1 MPVRVRTGERGVSAV
16 LFALMLTALL
26 SISALVIDIGAAF
39 TERRHN
45 QNTVDAAAMS
55 AAVEAVLG
63 GGVINDVVAEVRD
76 KVDTTLGRPV
86 SAQAWT
92 SCKDPDQLR
101 HTTIELNVGNPTTI
115 SPATE
120 CISFSATFD
129 EVRVKLPTQEA
140 QGVFG
145 PALGF
150 GNIKTSAAAVAGIR
164 SPGGISAPP
173 FVALSTATQGDFICL
188 RTSDNPQ
195 PQTLMNGMG
204 PGSGPTNQPVSGQR
218 ADPCDKTVYDVT
230 SETYGT
236 LLPFRY
242 AEPGCKQQK
251 SDTEIGVSI
260 GIDHIMGYFPKG
272 YDPTS
277 TDPVKST
284 ERIDGGASCT
294 TAFPNTFEVE
304 SGFNAQGLKCALLSI
319 DSTGT
324 CNGVPARLY
333 RGTSSVTFA
342 GQKMENSAPWD
353 FLRPAKELLKDG
365 APDEC
370 VFLAA
375 ARPDPVDPSKPQY
388 WEDGFKPWDPANGI
402 DRITTYMAPTSYY
415 LDPVDKRT
423 WKPQSSVAVN
433 VEAVADSDWDHYD
446 KYDAFIQCLELWEW
460 ESDPVLFVDKLA
472 ASPRFA
478 FVPKVAEDKLVKNSL
493 GKALVHIESFQ
504 PSYMY
509 RLYQA
514 TTSADKNCHPK
525 DGSVRN
531 VEFYTHD
538 AGMKYSCAKDTQNVD
553 RLSSLMFACGMVSD
567 ILCNKDTGEPN
578 FAGKDIYDFRLIK

>member
-1 MPVRVRTGERGVSAV
+1 MRSRTGERGVSAI

-86 SAQAWT
+86 TPAQWT
-92 SCKDPDQLR
+92 ECKDPDQL
-101 HTTIELNVGNPTTI
+101 HHNTIELKAGNPEVA
-115 SPATE
+115 PATE

-129 EVRVKLPTQEA
+129 QVRVKLPTQEA
-140 QGVFG
+140 AGVFG

-150 GNIKTSAAAVAGIR
+150 GNLKTSAAAIAGIR

-195 PQTLMNGMG
+195 PQKLVNGMG
-204 PGSGPTNQPVSGQR
+204 PGTGPDRQPVTGER
-218 ADPCDKTVYDVT
+218 ADPCDKTVYDVS

-242 AEPGCKQQK
+242 ASSCTQQK
-251 SDTEIGVSI
+251 SDTEVGVSI

-277 TDPVKST
+277 SDPVKKT
-284 ERIDGGASCT
+284 ERIDGGSNCT
-294 TAFPNTFEVE
+294 TAYPNTFEVE

-333 RGTSSVTFA
+333 RSTSSITFA
-342 GQKMENSAPWD
+342 GEKVENSAPWD
-353 FLRPAKELLKDG
+353 FLRPAKQLLAEG

-375 ARPDPVDPSKPQY
+375 SRPDPVDPAKPQF
-388 WEDGFKPWDPANGI
+388 WEDGFKPWDPAHVVP
-402 DRITTYMAPTSYY
+402 TKLTYNAPTSYY
-415 LDPVDKRT
+415 LTADGRT
-423 WKPQSSVAVN
+423 WRPQTYAAIDMT
-433 VEAVADSDWDHYD
+433 AVADVDWDHFD
-446 KYDAFIQCLELWEW
+446 KYDAFVECLELWDW
-460 ESDPVLFVDKLA
+460 KTDPVLFVDQMA

-478 FVPKVAEDKLVKNSL
+478 FVPKVAESKLVKNAA

-514 TTSADKNCHPK
+514 VSSADVNCHPK
-525 DGSVRN
+525 DKTASPT
-531 VEFYTHD
+531 FYTHD
-538 AGMKYSCAKDTQNVD
+538 AGMKYSCGKANQNVD

-578 FAGKDIYDFRLIK
+578 FAGKDIYDFRLIE

>member
-1 MPVRVRTGERGVSAV
+1 MSAPRRIRGERGVSAV
-16 LFALMLTALL
+16 IFALMLTALL
-26 SISALVIDIGAAF
+26 TISALVVDVGAAF

-45 QNTVDAAAMS
+45 QNTADAAAMS

-86 SAQAWT
+86 TAEQWT
-92 SCKDPDQLR
+92 NCKDPDHLY
-101 HTTIELNVGNPTTI
+101 HTAIDLQAGNPTI
-115 SPATE
+115 SPVTE

-129 EVRVKLPTQEA
+129 EVRVKLPMQEA
-140 QGVFG
+140 PGIFG

-150 GNIKTSAAAVAGIR
+150 GNLKTSAAAVAGIR

-195 PQTLMNGMG
+195 PQKLMNGMG
-204 PGSGPTNQPVSGQR
+204 PGSGAARAPKAGQR
-218 ADPCDKTVYDVT
+218 ADPCDKTVYDVS

-236 LLPFRY
+236 LLPYRY
-242 AEPGCKQQK
+242 ADPSCKQQK
-251 SDTEIGVSI
+251 SDTEVGVSI

-277 TDPVKST
+277 PDPEKST
-284 ERIDGGASCT
+284 QRIDGYANCT
-294 TAFPNTFEVE
+294 TAYPNTFEVE

-324 CNGVPARLY
+324 CNAVPARLY
-333 RGTSSVTFA
+333 RSSSAITFA

-353 FLRPAKELLKDG
+353 FLRPGAQLWAEG
-365 APDEC
+365 APEPC
-370 VFLAA
+370 WFLAA
-375 ARPDPVDPSKPQY
+375 SRPDPADPAKPQF
-388 WEDGFKPWDPANGI
+388 WEDGFEPWNPSHVSPVEK
-402 DRITTYMAPTSYY
+402 TYMAPISYA
-415 LDPVDKRT
+415 LAADGRT
-423 WKPQSSVAVN
+423 WVPTAYDPIDMSGVS
-433 VEAVADSDWDHYD
+433 DGDWDHYD
-446 KYDAFIQCLELWEW
+446 RYDAFVECLETWDW
-460 ESDPVLFVDKLA
+460 QTDPVLFVDELA

-478 FVPKVAEDKLVKNSL
+478 FVPKVAEDKLVKNAQ

-525 DGSVRN
+525 DGSVRT
-531 VEFYTHD
+531 VSFYTHD
-538 AGMKYSCAKDTQNVD
+538 AGMKYSCGKSNQNVD

-567 ILCNKDTGEPN
+567 ILCNKDTGQPN
-578 FAGKDIYDFRLIK
+578 FAGKDIYDFRLIE

>member
-1 MPVRVRTGERGVSAV
+1 MRRRTGERGVSAIV
-16 LFALMLTALL
+16 FALMLTALL
-26 SISALVIDIGAAF
+26 SVSAIAIDIGAAY

-45 QNTVDAAAMS
+45 QNTVDAAVMS

-63 GGVINDVVAEVRD
+63 GGAINNVVAEVRD

-86 SAQAWT
+86 TAEQWT
-92 SCKDPDQLR
+92 SCKDPDQL
-101 HTTIELNVGNPTTI
+101 HHNTIELKAGNPI
-115 SPATE
+115 IDPATE

-129 EVRVKLPTQEA
+129 EVRVKLPTQEVA
-140 QGVFG
+140 GVFG

-150 GNIKTSAAAVAGIR
+150 DTLKSSAAAIAGIR

-195 PQTLMNGMG
+195 PQTLMDGMG
-204 PGSGPTNQPVSGQR
+204 PGTGASRAPVAGQR
-218 ADPCDKTVYDVT
+218 ADPCDKTIYDVS

-242 AEPGCKQQK
+242 SDPSCTQQK

-260 GIDHIMGYFPKG
+260 GIDHIMGYFPEG
-272 YDPTS
+272 YDPLS
-277 TDPVKST
+277 ADPVKSS
-284 ERIDGGASCT
+284 ERVDGAANCT
-294 TAFPNTFEVE
+294 TAYPNTFEVE

-324 CNGVPARLY
+324 CNDVPARLY
-333 RGTSSVTFA
+333 RATSSVTFA
-342 GQKMENSAPWD
+342 GEKLENSAPWD
-353 FLRPAKELLKDG
+353 FMRPAKQLEAEG

-370 VFLAA
+370 MFLAA
-375 ARPDPVDPSKPQY
+375 SRPDPVDPAAPQY
-388 WEDGFKPWDPANGI
+388 WEDGFKPWDPAHL
-402 DRITTYMAPTSYY
+402 TPTKLTYRAPTSYS
-415 LDPVDKRT
+415 LAADGRT
-423 WKPQSSVAVN
+423 WLPLTYENIDMSGVGDN
-433 VEAVADSDWDHYD
+433 DWDHYD
-446 KYDAFIQCLELWEW
+446 RYDAFVQCLELWDW
-460 ESDPVLFVDKLA
+460 QTDPVLFVDELA

-478 FVPKVAEDKLVKNSL
+478 FVPKVHENKLVKNAQ

-514 TTSADKNCHPK
+514 TTTSDKNCHPK

-531 VEFYTHD
+531 VNFYTHD
-538 AGMKYSCAKDTQNVD
+538 AGMKYSCAKSNQNVD

-578 FAGKDIYDFRLIK
+578 FAGKDIYDFRLIE